1 MIKTLFSF
9 AKQHPA
15 QFFSGALVVTLIFAF
30 MWLTMWFASIIT
42 G

>member
-30 MWLTMWFASIIT
+30 IWLTMWFAAIIT